1 MQNSYSE
8 NDKTKLR
15 ETFKDQRNG
24 NIYTIFIING
34 MTQYFK
40 DINYQIALSNKLMPS
55 EMQKGICVCVK
66 VDRLI
71 LKFL

>member
-15 ETFKDQRNG
+15 ETFKDQING

-40 DINYQIALSNKLMPS
+40 DINYQIDLSNKLMPS
-55 EMQKGICVCVK
+55 EMQEGICVYVK